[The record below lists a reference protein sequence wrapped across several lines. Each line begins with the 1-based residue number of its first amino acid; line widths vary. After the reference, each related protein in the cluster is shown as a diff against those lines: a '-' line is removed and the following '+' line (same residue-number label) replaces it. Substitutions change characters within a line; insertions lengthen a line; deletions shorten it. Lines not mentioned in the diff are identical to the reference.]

1 MSDHKHHAVSLAAFI
16 GLGILLGI
24 FAGCATLKT
33 CARPVEAQA
42 IQDAAGVLVCNL
54 TQGKTLADCEAAQLA
69 VEAGQLSQDALMCG
83 EQAIAAASSGTH
95 AGK

>member
-42 IQDAAGVLVCNL
+42 LQDAAGVLVCAN
-54 TQGKTLADCEAAQLA
+54 TGKTLKACEEAQLSI
-69 VEAGQLSQDALMCG
+69 EEGQLSSDGLVCA
-83 EQAIAAASSGTH
+83 EQALAATASGTH